1 MHSALPRPWRGA
13 AVCHP
18 RTCQQWAGAQQLAG
32 PDHPLTGILFCGLL
46 SMDYSDSG
54 DGWRWFV
61 ALNSFVPLHLHEH
74 AGGLVLMLLE
84 ILVTVLLMRL
94 SPVTF

>member
-1 MHSALPRPWRGA
+1 M
-13 AVCHP
+13 
-18 RTCQQWAGAQQLAG
+18 
-32 PDHPLTGILFCGLL
+32 
-46 SMDYSDSG
+46 
-54 DGWRWFV
+54 